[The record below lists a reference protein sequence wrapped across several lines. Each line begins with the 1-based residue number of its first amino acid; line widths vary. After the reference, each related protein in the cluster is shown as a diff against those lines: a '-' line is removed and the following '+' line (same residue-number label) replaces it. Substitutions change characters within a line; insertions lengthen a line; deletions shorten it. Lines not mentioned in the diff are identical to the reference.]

1 MVLEADK
8 NTYAPLIVWEIVS
21 MKSTLVHWNIEWNR
35 IWRQEM
41 FIWSE
46 VYWLIRQLLNAMLNQ
61 IDIIC
66 TAHI

>member
-66 TAHI
+66 TVHI